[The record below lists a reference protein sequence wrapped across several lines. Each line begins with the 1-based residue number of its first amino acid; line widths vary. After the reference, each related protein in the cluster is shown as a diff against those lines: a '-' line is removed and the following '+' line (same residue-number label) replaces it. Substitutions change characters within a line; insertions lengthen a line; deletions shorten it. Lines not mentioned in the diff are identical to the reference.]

1 MASRENLPGIKFT
14 PSDTQYLDSRGFVV
28 VRSEADRETPSQSNL
43 PLSPKW
49 LSAFWPDSRSRASF
63 FDRGLFLGSWAFQQ
77 VLRAVKFR
85 LFRVIRER
93 RRQSQPILEKLQ
105 SQIGGC
111 LATRIRRGSI
121 ARLSSGGRAE
131 DRPPR
136 IGKGLC
142 RRLRSLSSNP
152 WCDSRAR

>member
-85 LFRVIRER
+85 LFRLIREH

-111 LATRIRRGSI
+111 LATRVRRSTAPICQWPGPTG
-121 ARLSSGGRAE
+121 AHGRE
-131 DRPPR
+131 KLEGPEQIPPP
-136 IGKGLC
+136 GVTFQMPPG
-142 RRLRSLSSNP
+142 P
-152 WCDSRAR
+152 P